1 MNVTIWRRL
10 WACFHRTPGARNV
23 WQTIELTACPTCA
36 LLRDMRFPS
45 MLAPG
50 SRVALVAP
58 AGPLRDERDLE
69 HALENTRAMGWEPVV
84 GSYVLERD
92 GYLAGSDDHRLA
104 DINRFAADASI
115 DGIWCIRGGYGA
127 MRLLDRLD
135 FDAWRRHPKTLIGY
149 SDITAVHA
157 AIGVHAELVTYHGP
171 TARGQ
176 LTDFTRTS
184 LRAAVVDGSESC
196 GRAHDVIT
204 LCGGRVRGRL
214 AGGNLALVA
223 SLCGTPYAPS
233 LDGAILVLEDV
244 NETVYRIDRML
255 TQLRLSG
262 ALGRVAGIAFGHFT
276 DVPDEPSNEQ
286 RPLADLLRDVARRC
300 DVPCLANIPLGHIAD
315 QWTIPL
321 GAFAELDADAGTIQ
335 IER

>member
-1 MNVTIWRRL
+1 MNVATGCAGL
-10 WACFHRTPGARNV
+10 GPSPPHGGCQVFA
-23 WQTIELTACPTCA
+23 TIELTARQACA

-45 MLAPG
+45 LLAPG

-104 DINRFAADASI
+104 DINRFAADQSI

-157 AIGVHAELVTYHGP
+157 AIGRHADLVTYHGP

-196 GRAHDVIT
+196 GRVDDVIT
-204 LCGGRVRGRL
+204 LRSGHARGRL
-214 AGGNLALVA
+214 TGGNLALLT

-233 LDGAILVLEDV
+233 FDGAILVLEDV
-244 NETVYRIDRML
+244 NESVYRIDRML

-262 ALGRVAGIAFGHFT
+262 ALAAWRGSPSAISRTSRRSV
-276 DVPDEPSNEQ
+276 EPGA
-286 RPLADLLRDVARRC
+286 PAHRC
-300 DVPCLANIPLGHIAD
+300 AA
-315 QWTIPL
+315 
-321 GAFAELDADAGTIQ
+321 
-335 IER
+335 